1 MLTDYGWERQRDSD
15 KALYH
20 VIEAARLTH
29 GNGMAAYLCVMAQ
42 RLREMHRLLKPTG
55 ASTFTATLPRA
66 TISRCCSTPVFGP
79 ENARNEIV
87 WCYRGGGVPKKDFA
101 RKHDIIL
108 RYSLGPPTF
117 NVDAVRIPFSE
128 DSTDRLKYTARS
140 FRKGA
145 TYDTYRPNP
154 KGKHPEDWWVMQPIM
169 PSSKRAS
176 RLSHPEAPGPAGEH
190 PPGQ

>member
-1 MLTDYGWERQRDSD
+1 MD
-15 KALYH
+15 A
-20 VIEAARLTH
+20 
-29 GNGMAAYLCVMAQ
+29 
-42 RLREMHRLLKPTG
+42 
-55 ASTFTATLPRA
+55 
-66 TISRCCSTPVFGP
+66 VFGK
-79 ENARNEIV
+79 EEFRNEIV

-169 PSSKRAS
+169 PSSKERVGYPTQKPLKLLERIIQAS
-176 RLSHPEAPGPAGEH
+176 SNEGDMVLDPFAGCATACVAAERH
-190 PPGQ
+190 GRRWLGIDISGKAAELVQARIRKEINLFHNFRPIHRTDQPYRTD